1 MTGLE
6 IENQKAKAL
15 LLYKK
20 FYRFFTQ
27 DFKVTFLSDSI
38 HVKNKEFSNEIDLTH
53 GNALQE
59 FEGLL
64 ITQQQVFNE
73 ILKI

>member
-27 DFKVTFLSDSI
+27 DFKVTFFSDSI
-38 HVKNKEFSNEIDLTH
+38 HVKNKEFSNEIELSH
-53 GNALQE
+53 SNALEE
-59 FEGLL
+59 FEELL
-64 ITQQQVFNE
+64 TKQKQVFDE
-73 ILKI
+73 ILKV

>member
-20 FYRFFTQ
+20 FYRFFTK
-27 DFKVTFLSDSI
+27 DFKVTFLSDTI
-38 HVKNKEFSNEIDLTH
+38 HVKNKEFSNEIELSH
-53 GNALQE
+53 SSALDE

-64 ITQQQVFNE
+64 TKQQAVFNA
-73 ILKI
+73 ILKV